1 MFGENVCRHCLM
13 QICLATEYVD
23 VERILKD
30 CILIRLCRLVYA
42 SAELFGGLIMKK
54 ILMLIIGLVLLLS
67 ISCSNNGDKE
77 SFYNTYT
84 FEEVSYLSLL
94 SSSTIDYM
102 NEQMAGTKYT
112 IEADLFKIETSDKT
126 VEIDSPSYIKEEIED
141 SILTPSDVYS
151 AMGDDV
157 KHQYTIYK
165 KDGSKTYWRLYVS
178 SGNVWVGSY
187 VDNTA
192 NGSEKYVVEL
202 LRSY

>member
-126 VEIDSPSYIKEEIED
+126 VEIDSPSYKKEEIED